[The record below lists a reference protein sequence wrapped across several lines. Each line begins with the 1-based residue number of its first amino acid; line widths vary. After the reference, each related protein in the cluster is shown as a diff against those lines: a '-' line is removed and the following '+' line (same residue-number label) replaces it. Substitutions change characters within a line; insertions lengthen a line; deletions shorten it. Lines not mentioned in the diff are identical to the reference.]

1 MNHSVLISTS
11 SFGKLDETPI
21 NQLKSN
27 GCNITLNPFKR
38 TMTEAEISELIQDHD
53 FLIAGTEPLTESV
66 LKQAK
71 KLKGISRCGIGMNN
85 VDSNAADKLGIL
97 LANTPDAPTMA
108 VAELTLGLILNV
120 LRQVSHMNSEL
131 KQGHWNKAFGTL
143 LSGKVIGLIGFGRIG
158 QAVAQLLTPF
168 NVTILA
174 YDPFVKDT
182 HQNVEFVD
190 LKQLLQKSH
199 IISAHSGSDEP
210 LITKENAHLIK
221 NGAYFF
227 NTSRAHIMDE
237 AILYEKLSNG
247 EIAGAGIDVFSK
259 EPYSGPLTEC
269 KNAVLTPH
277 IGSYAKESRIEQ
289 ELQSANNIIKWITD

>member
-27 GCNITLNPFKR
+27 GCNITLNPYKR

-85 VDSNAADKLGIL
+85 VDSTAADKLGIL

-120 LRQVSHMNSEL
+120 LRKVSHMNSEL

-143 LSGKVIGLIGFGRIG
+143 LTGKVIGLIGFGRIG

-174 YDPFVKDT
+174 YDPFIEKTQQIV
-182 HQNVEFVD
+182 QFVD
-190 LKQLLQKSH
+190 LQQLLQEAH
-199 IISAHSGSDEP
+199 IISAHTGSDEP

-237 AILYEKLSNG
+237 SILFEKLSNG
-247 EIAGAGIDVFSK
+247 EITGAGIDVFSK
-259 EPYSGPLTEC
+259 EPYSGPLTAC

-289 ELQSANNIIKWITD
+289 ECQSANNIIKWIND